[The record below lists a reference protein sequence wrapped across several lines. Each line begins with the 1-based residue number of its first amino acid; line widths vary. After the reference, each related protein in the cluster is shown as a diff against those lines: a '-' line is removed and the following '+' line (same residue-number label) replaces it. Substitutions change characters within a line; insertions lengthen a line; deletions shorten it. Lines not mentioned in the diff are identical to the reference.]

1 MPPAARAA
9 RGPGRHG
16 PRVVLEHVELAGR
29 GDAWVFVDGD
39 TVHSVGWGS
48 PPSAHLGEDVL
59 RIEGGGG
66 ALLPGL
72 HDHHVHLF
80 ATAARDVSLWCGGPE
95 VASMGDLVDR
105 LHRAAHDGADG
116 SWLRAVGWDEDRAGW
131 PDRHVLDR
139 AVPGRPLRLQH
150 RTGAMWVLNTAG
162 LAEVGLLDRP
172 EPPRG
177 VELDQSGRPTGRL
190 RGLDR
195 WLRERWRADVPPL
208 DRFGSALATRGVT
221 GVTDATAH
229 NGEAEVEAMAAA
241 LRRGELRQRVT
252 AMTSATLDR
261 WPQEVA
267 RGPVKIVLEESSLP
281 NFEEL
286 VAHVAE
292 ARRHGTRVAVHTLER
307 STTVFAARAVQA
319 AGGGPGDRLEHA
331 ALLSDELLGLVADAG
346 LTVVT
351 QPHFVAERGAA
362 YRRHVDP
369 LEQPWLY
376 RCGSL
381 QRAGVSVA
389 AGSDAPV
396 GTWDPWAIMA
406 AAVRGSD
413 LPEHVRPEERLDPEQ
428 ALALFTGAADE
439 PGVERRVAVG
449 EPADLCLLDGSWME
463 ARRDLAAVT
472 VRATLVAG
480 EVVHLAGS

>member
-1 MPPAARAA
+1 VSSPPWGAEGA
-9 RGPGRHG
+9 GR
-16 PRVVLEHVELAGR
+16 RRSRILLEHVELSGR
-29 GDAWVFVDGD
+29 EGAWVCVEGD
-39 TVHSVGWGS
+39 TIRGIGWGS
-48 PPSAHLGEDVL
+48 PPPAELAEDAL
-59 RIEGGGG
+59 RLDGRGG

-80 ATAARDVSLWCGGPE
+80 ATAARDESLFCGGPE

-105 LHRAAHDGADG
+105 LHRAAHEGGDDG
-116 SWLRAVGWDEDRAGW
+116 WLRAVGWDEDRVGW

-162 LAEVGLLDRP
+162 LAAVGLLDRP
-172 EPPRG
+172 ETPRG

-195 WLRERWRADVPPL
+195 WLRERWRADVPSL
-208 DRFGSALATRGVT
+208 GRLGEALASRGVT

-229 NGEAEVEAMAAA
+229 NGEEEVAAMAGAR
-241 LRRGELRQRVT
+241 RRGELPQRVM
-252 AMTSATLDR
+252 AMTSATLDC
-261 WPQEVA
+261 WPAEVS
-267 RGPVKIVLEESSLP
+267 RGPVKIVLEESALP
-281 NFEEL
+281 NYDEL
-286 VAHVAE
+286 VARIVE
-292 ARRHGTRVAVHTLER
+292 AHRHGTRVAVHTLER

-331 ALLSDELLGLVADAG
+331 ALLSDELLVLVADGG

-376 RCGSL
+376 RCASL
-381 QRAGVSVA
+381 QRAGVSLA

-396 GTWDPWAIMA
+396 GTWDPWSIMV

-413 LPEHVRPEERLDPEQ
+413 LPEHVRPDEQLDPEA
-428 ALALFTGAADE
+428 ALALFTGAPDAPGTRRGVTEGARADM
-439 PGVERRVAVG
+439 
-449 EPADLCLLDGSWME
+449 CLLDRPWQE
-463 ARRDLAAVT
+463 ARRDLADVV
-472 VRATLVAG
+472 VRATLVGG
-480 EVVHLAGS
+480 EVVHFGGG